1 MINLRYIFF
10 LLIALAVVILNAW
23 MGDDAFFTWTTIDN
37 FINGYGLRF
46 NLDERVQAYTH
57 PLWMIVNIIPY
68 LLIQDI
74 FISSTILSII
84 FSISAIYLISN
95 KYKKNTLILL
105 FIFVSLIYSKTFV
118 QFTACGL
125 ENPLSFFL
133 LALVSQTFFQI
144 EKHNS
149 VYLKFILLTSL
160 LFLTRMDAILI
171 LFPAL
176 VYLILKDRIDLNK
189 IKLILIGFSPVYCW
203 FLFSLLYYGF
213 LFPNTKYAKL
223 NTGLNLNYYLSHG
236 IKYLNNFIL
245 NDTFSF
251 FSLIHVIIIGT
262 TSFAIYL
269 KRKNS
274 DHLKIFLLTLG
285 VICYSLYV
293 IRIGGDFMFGRFWSL
308 PFFVSIIILS
318 KFYSNFSKKKLLFA
332 ALIFIPLFLLKIQI
346 HWQPHPNKAH
356 TIVNEQLYYWYT
368 NSLYSRIMYGKS
380 TSDFISSQIGTMQKE
395 KKVKY
400 VSFSRNPASHS
411 FYCGINCISIDTHA
425 LSDPFL
431 ARMPTASENPRIGH
445 FERHVPIGYFE
456 FRKYGT
462 TKIIHPELTK
472 YLKALSIIIREPIFS
487 LERFKVIINFNFGY
501 YDKYK
506 KNYLAA
512 TINSY
517 K

>member
-1 MINLRYIFF
+1 
-10 LLIALAVVILNAW
+10 V
-23 MGDDAFFTWTTIDN
+23 GDDAFFTWTTIDN

-57 PLWMIVNIIPY
+57 PLWMVVNVIPY

-74 FISSTILSII
+74 FISSTILSVLL
-84 FSISAIYLISN
+84 SMSAIYIISN
-95 KYKKNTLILL
+95 KYKNNTLIIL
-105 FIFVSLIYSKTFV
+105 FVFISLTYSKTFV
-118 QFTACGL
+118 QFSACGL

-133 LALVSQTFFQI
+133 LAIITQSFFKA
-144 EKHNS
+144 ENHNS

-160 LFLTRMDAILI
+160 LFLNRMDSILL

-176 VYLILKDRIDLNK
+176 TYLILKDRIDLNK
-189 IKLILIGFSPVYCW
+189 IKLALIGFSPISFW

-223 NTGLNLNYYLSHG
+223 NTGLDLNYYLSHG
-236 IKYLNNFIL
+236 IKYLNNFII

-262 TSFAIYL
+262 TSLIIYL
-269 KRKNS
+269 RRKNN
-274 DHLKIFLLTLG
+274 DYLKIFLLTLG
-285 VICYSLYV
+285 VICYSFYV
-293 IRIGGDFMFGRFWSL
+293 IRIGGDFMFGRFWTL
-308 PFFVSIIILS
+308 PFFVSIIILT
-318 KFYSNFSKKKLLFA
+318 KFYSNFSNKILAFTP
-332 ALIFIPLFLLKIQI
+332 LIFIPLFLLKAQTY
-346 HWQPHPNKAH
+346 WRTHPDKSF
-356 TIVNEQLYYWYT
+356 TIVNEQLFFWYT

-380 TSDFISSQIGTMQKE
+380 TSDFILSQIGSKQKE
-395 KKVKY
+395 KKEKY
-400 VSFSRNPASHS
+400 VSFGRNPASHS
-411 FYCGINCISIDTHA
+411 YYCGINCITIDTHA

-431 ARMPTASENPRIGH
+431 ARMPTTSKDPRIGH

-462 TKIIHPELTK
+462 TKIMHPEITK

-487 LERFKVIINFNFGY
+487 LERIKVIIKFNLGY

-512 TINSY
+512 TMN
-517 K
+517 